1 MQVIVPKG
9 GSDVVVWLS
18 FSILVLALD
27 VHIAVSQ
34 ASLCDVLALSY
45 YTKALVISLMVVSK
59 AVGDLSFSRID
70 LANAMIST

>member
-1 MQVIVPKG
+1 MQVIIPKG

-27 VHIAVSQ
+27 VHIVVSQ

-59 AVGDLSFSRID
+59 AVGYLSFSRID